1 MKKLTLPIFIVV
13 CLGTIWYFGHHR
25 PTKEILN
32 AEPKK
37 IYKTTTPISPEKS
50 TVTGYSAEAKIYE
63 TAPAENVKNPADSAP
78 DDSDVS
84 ISDDTVEVVHT
95 GPLKGLPLDLAKE
108 IHKEYTDASIARAK
122 RYHEWDLR
130 RRDYKEREEAL
141 FEKELAIGDALLA
154 NSKKFSETYLASFVL
169 MSPEALETA
178 RKELLKTQ
186 PAEEVDSFF
195 TKVKAYGTSKSREQI
210 NQEVQDYKETRET
223 LAITKAEL
231 VAEREQLQR
240 EEEELQ
246 RTKPLSPNL
255 GLDEFYTEW
264 KKRNSTKPTP
274 P

>member
-32 AEPKK
+32 PEPKK

-63 TAPAENVKNPADSAP
+63 TAPAENVKNPADSAHDP
-78 DDSDVS
+78 GDVS

-122 RYHEWDLR
+122 RYDEWYQQQQAHR
-130 RRDYKEREEAL
+130 ERDRAL
-141 FEKELAIGDALLA
+141 FEKEVALGDALSA
-154 NSKKFSETYLASFVL
+154 DSKKRREQILAVYTT
-169 MSPEALETA
+169 MSPEQLEAA
-178 RKELLKTQ
+178 RKEALKTQ
-186 PAEEVDSFF
+186 PAEYVELFF
-195 TKVKAYGTSKSREQI
+195 KHVSEFSTSKSPEQI
-210 NQEVQDYKETRET
+210 AQEAQDGQRNNEKLWIKRD
-223 LAITKAEL
+223 EL
-231 VAEREQLQR
+231 HAEREQLNR
-240 EEEELQ
+240 EWDELQ
-246 RTKPLSPNL
+246 RTKPLPPNL

-264 KKRNSTKPTP
+264 KKRNSTKPSP
-274 P
+274 